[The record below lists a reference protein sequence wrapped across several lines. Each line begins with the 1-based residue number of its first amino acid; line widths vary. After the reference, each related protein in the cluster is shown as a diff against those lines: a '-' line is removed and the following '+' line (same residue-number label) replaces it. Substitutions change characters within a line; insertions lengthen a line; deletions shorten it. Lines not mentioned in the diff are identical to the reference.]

1 MLQEG
6 KWGVNVGNKDR
17 TDIVKVKTLL
27 RAAGLPP
34 NALDAAMSD
43 RVRRHPFRTLGD
55 QECAAPPPS
64 ELAQPSLRSR
74 EGACSQTDQWC
85 DRAMV
90 RSCGI
95 ASHPGTVL
103 RWAAGTQRTLALAC
117 SWF

>member
-43 RVRRHPFRTLGD
+43 RVRRHPFRTSAIIGVC
-55 QECAAPPPS
+55 CAATF
-64 ELAQPSLRSR
+64 R
-74 EGACSQTDQWC
+74 AC
-85 DRAMV
+85 
-90 RSCGI
+90 
-95 ASHPGTVL
+95 P
-103 RWAAGTQRTLALAC
+103 ALAAIARRGVLAN
-117 SWF
+117 

>member
-43 RVRRHPFRTLGD
+43 RVRRHPFRTSAIKSVLRRR
-55 QECAAPPPS
+55 
-64 ELAQPSLRSR
+64 LPSLPNPR
-74 EGACSQTDQWC
+74 C
-85 DRAMV
+85 DREKGRARKLISGAMV
-90 RSCGI
+90 RWRARV
-95 ASHPGTVL
+95 ASLPILG
-103 RWAAGTQRTLALAC
+103 RFFDAQRVRSAL
-117 SWF
+117 WP

>member
-43 RVRRHPFRTLGD
+43 RVRRHPFRH
-55 QECAAPPPS
+55 P
-64 ELAQPSLRSR
+64 LRSR
-74 EGACSQTDQWC
+74 VCCAATFRAC
-85 DRAMV
+85 
-90 RSCGI
+90 
-95 ASHPGTVL
+95 P
-103 RWAAGTQRTLALAC
+103 TLAAIARRSVLAN
-117 SWF
+117 

>member
-1 MLQEG
+1 MRLRIHGFLEEGCCCAWLQEG

-43 RVRRHPFRTLGD
+43 RVRRHPSALPPTL
-55 QECAAPPPS
+55 AAIEP
-64 ELAQPSLRSR
+64 RV
-74 EGACSQTDQWC
+74 
-85 DRAMV
+85 MV

-103 RWAAGTQRTLALAC
+103 RWAAGAQRTLALAC
-117 SWF
+117 GWF